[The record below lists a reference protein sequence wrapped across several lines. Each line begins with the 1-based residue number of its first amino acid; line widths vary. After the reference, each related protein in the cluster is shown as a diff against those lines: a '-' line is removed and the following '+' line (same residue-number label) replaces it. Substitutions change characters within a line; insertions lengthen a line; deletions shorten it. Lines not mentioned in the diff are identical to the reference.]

1 MTQPMK
7 EKIILRVISK
17 FLIPYILLFALYVQ
31 WHGDFGPGGGFQAGV
46 IFASGFIL
54 YALIFGVPTV
64 RDVIPAYATRALLAI
79 GVLLYGLV
87 GVVGILMGGKFLDY
101 NVLASTPTDGQHVG
115 ILLVELGVGITVS
128 AAMITIFCTFAG
140 RVEVKEEAREEVGL
154 DEKDG
159 I

>member
-54 YALIFGVPTV
+54 YALIFGVPAV

-87 GVVGILMGGKFLDY
+87 GVVGMLMGGKFLDY
-101 NVLASTPTDGQHVG
+101 NVLASTPTGGQHVG
-115 ILLVELGVGITVS
+115 ILLVELGVGITVA

-140 RVEVKEEAREEVGL
+140 RVEVKEEAREEVEL
-154 DEKDG
+154 NEKDG

>member
-7 EKIILRVISK
+7 EKIILRVVSK

-46 IFASGFIL
+46 IFAAGFIL

-87 GVVGILMGGKFLDY
+87 GVVGMLMGGKFLDY
-101 NVLASTPTDGQHVG
+101 NVLASTPTGGQHVG
-115 ILLVELGVGITVS
+115 ILLVELGVGITVA

>member
-7 EKIILRVISK
+7 EKIILRVVSK

-46 IFASGFIL
+46 IFAAGFIL

-79 GVLLYGLV
+79 GVLLYGSV
-87 GVVGILMGGKFLDY
+87 GVTGMLMGGKFLDY

-115 ILLVELGVGITVS
+115 ILLVELGVGITVA

-140 RVEVKEEAREEVGL
+140 RVEVKEDAREEAGL

-159 I
+159 A

>member
-101 NVLASTPTDGQHVG
+101 NVLASTPTGGQHVG
-115 ILLVELGVGITVS
+115 ILLVELGVGITVA

>member
-46 IFASGFIL
+46 IFAAGFIL

-87 GVVGILMGGKFLDY
+87 GVVGMLMGGKFLDY
-101 NVLASTPTDGQHVG
+101 NVLASTPTGGQHVG
-115 ILLVELGVGITVS
+115 ILLVELGVGITVA

>member
-101 NVLASTPTDGQHVG
+101 NVLASTPTGGQHVG
-115 ILLVELGVGITVS
+115 ILLVELGVGITVA

-140 RVEVKEEAREEVGL
+140 RVEVKEEAREEVEL
-154 DEKDG
+154 NEKDG

>member
-87 GVVGILMGGKFLDY
+87 GVVGMLMGGKFLDY
-101 NVLASTPTDGQHVG
+101 NVLASTPTGGQHVG
-115 ILLVELGVGITVS
+115 ILLVELGVGITVA

>member
-87 GVVGILMGGKFLDY
+87 GVVGMLMGGKFLDY
-101 NVLASTPTDGQHVG
+101 NVLASTPTGGQHVG
-115 ILLVELGVGITVS
+115 ILLVELGVGITVA

-140 RVEVKEEAREEVGL
+140 RVEVKEETREEVGL

>member
-54 YALIFGVPTV
+54 YALIFGVLTV
-64 RDVIPAYATRALLAI
+64 REVIPAYATRALLAI

-87 GVVGILMGGKFLDY
+87 GVVGMLMGGKFLDY
-101 NVLASTPTDGQHVG
+101 NVLASTATSGQHIG
-115 ILLVELGVGITVS
+115 ILLVELGVGITVA